1 MLEDLE
7 LPLQVVIQQA
17 SLAAFLAMEKRWDIY
32 KKMQVNEGQCI
43 SFNLAASLILFLMCL
58 TWNTFH
64 FCF

>member
-1 MLEDLE
+1 MLKDLE
-7 LPLQVVIQQA
+7 LPLQVATQQMSLAA
-17 SLAAFLAMEKRWDIY
+17 SLAMETRWDVLLETAGQ
-32 KKMQVNEGQCI
+32 KGQCI